1 MKTQVKIFLFCFLSL
16 MFIGC
21 DQVTKG
27 LAKNH
32 LIEGD
37 TNSYLN
43 DTFRLIYVQNTGA
56 ALGLGDDLPPRFGF
70 WLLGI
75 LPLLILSGLFFYA
88 MKNARTLG
96 PMKLLS
102 FCLIFGG
109 GIGNIFDRLMYN
121 RHVTDFMNIGVGNIR
136 TGIFN
141 FADVCVTLGVILFL
155 IYRKENGQELNK
167 TSGQH

>member
-1 MKTQVKIFLFCFLSL
+1 MKTRLKIFLFCFLSL
-16 MFIGC
+16 VFIGC

-32 LIEGD
+32 LTEGA
-37 TNSYLN
+37 TNSYLH

-56 ALGLGDDLPPRFGF
+56 AMSLGDDLPPRLGF
-70 WLLGI
+70 LLLGI
-75 LPLLILSGLFFYA
+75 LPLIILSGLFFYS
-88 MKNARTLG
+88 MKHVRTIS
-96 PMKLLS
+96 PIKLLS
-102 FCLIFGG
+102 ICLIFGG

-141 FADVCVTLGVILFL
+141 FADVCVTTGVILFL
-155 IYRKENGQELNK
+155 IFRKESTMER
-167 TSGQH
+167 S